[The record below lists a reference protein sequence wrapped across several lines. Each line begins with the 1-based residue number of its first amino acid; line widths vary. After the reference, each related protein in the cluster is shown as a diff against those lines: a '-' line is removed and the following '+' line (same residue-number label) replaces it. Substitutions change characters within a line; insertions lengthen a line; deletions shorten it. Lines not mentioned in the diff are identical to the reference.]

1 MTDTVTETPVRPGR
15 PARPSLRH
23 LVWVVWRQHRTAVL
37 AITAVL
43 VICGLIL
50 LWDGLGM
57 HADFKKL
64 GLADCVPGA
73 AHQAQH
79 CATRLDAFGTDQNR
93 VTQLTAYFL
102 PLPVLFG
109 LFLGAPLLAREYE
122 SGSFR
127 FAFTQGVGRTR
138 WLMTKL
144 VLLGAFTVAA
154 TLVFTFVVVWWY
166 GPLVALN
173 GRLGAG
179 TVFEIYGPV
188 FVARALF
195 AFTLGVLVGALVR
208 RTVPAI
214 AVTLAVWVGV
224 VVLAIAVLRAHLLPP
239 LTALNST
246 VPGRP
251 WILTDT
257 WTSPTGQRLTTTQ
270 VSDLQYNAALAGH
283 KLDNLQYLAQK
294 GYHQAMTY
302 QPAGRFWPFQ
312 WIETGALALLA
323 AGFAAAAVW
332 LIRRRA
338 T

>member
-1 MTDTVTETPVRPGR
+1 MTDTVTETPVRPSP
-15 PARPSLRH
+15 PARPSLRQ
-23 LVWVVWRQHRTAVL
+23 LAWVVWRQHRTAVL

-43 VICGLIL
+43 LICALIMLWEGLR
-50 LWDGLGM
+50 M
-57 HADFKKL
+57 HADFRQL
-64 GLADCVPGA
+64 DLADCLPGLS
-73 AHQAQH
+73 HQGPH
-79 CATRLDAFGTDQNR
+79 CSTRVDAFGHDQNR
-93 VTQLTAYFL
+93 ATQLTACFL

-138 WLMTKL
+138 WLVTKL
-144 VLLGAFTVAA
+144 LLLGAFTLVA
-154 TLVFTFVVVWWY
+154 TLAFTLVVVWWY

-208 RTVPAI
+208 RTVAAI
-214 AVTLAVWVGV
+214 AVTLAVWIGV
-224 VVLAIAVLRAHLLPP
+224 VALAIAVLRAHLLPP

-246 VPGRP
+246 VPGQP

-294 GYHQAMTY
+294 GYHQVMTY
-302 QPAGRFWPFQ
+302 QPASRFWPFQ
-312 WIETGALALLA
+312 WIETSALALLA

>member
-1 MTDTVTETPVRPGR
+1 MTDTVTETPVRPSP
-15 PARPSLRH
+15 PARPSLRQ
-23 LVWVVWRQHRTAVL
+23 LAWVVWRQHRTAVL

-43 VICGLIL
+43 LICALIMLWEGLR
-50 LWDGLGM
+50 M
-57 HADFKKL
+57 HADFRQL
-64 GLADCVPGA
+64 DLADCLPGLS
-73 AHQAQH
+73 HQGPH
-79 CATRLDAFGTDQNR
+79 CSTRVDAFGHDQNR
-93 VTQLTAYFL
+93 ATQLTACFL

-138 WLMTKL
+138 WLVTKL
-144 VLLGAFTVAA
+144 LLLGAFTLVA
-154 TLVFTFVVVWWY
+154 TL
-166 GPLVALN
+166 
-173 GRLGAG
+173 
-179 TVFEIYGPV
+179 
-188 FVARALF
+188 

-208 RTVPAI
+208 RTVAAI
-214 AVTLAVWVGV
+214 AVTLAAWIGV

-246 VPGRP
+246 VPGQP

-294 GYHQAMTY
+294 GYHQVMTY
-302 QPAGRFWPFQ
+302 QPASRFWPFQ
-312 WIETGALALLA
+312 WIETSALALLA